1 MKKSLLILAAAAV
14 LLAWIMLRHP
24 STANRDRVLQLHP
37 APDFSLTDLTGQ
49 KLALSG
55 YRGKVVLLDFWATWC
70 DPCKAEI
77 PHFVEMQNRYRPQGL
92 QVIGISMDD
101 DEQLARDFRQRFKM
115 NYPVAMGNPQLAEQY
130 GGILGLPITFAI
142 DREGRIV
149 SRHIGATDPSVFET
163 EIRKL
168 LGVPPS

>member
-1 MKKSLLILAAAAV
+1 VKKTLLILAAAAI
-14 LLAWIMLRHP
+14 LLAGIILRHP
-24 STANRDRVLQLHP
+24 STANKEHARQLQP
-37 APDFSLTDLTGQ
+37 APDFSLSDLSGQ
-49 KLALSG
+49 KLALST

-77 PHFVEMQNRYRPQGL
+77 PHFVEMQNGYGAQGL

-101 DEQLARDFRQRFKM
+101 DEQLARDFRQQYKM

-130 GGILGLPITFAI
+130 GGILGLPITFTI

-149 SRHIGATDPSVFET
+149 SRHIGATDPSVFEA
-163 EIRKL
+163 EIEKL
-168 LGVPPS
+168 LSTP